1 MPALLRQAIDEVID
15 SRRTNRYT
23 LNQLEKT
30 EKTYLGTKIEILLRN
45 ALQFE
50 HGKVLDLSIDG
61 IEVDVKNTVGT
72 QWTIPLEAVEHP
84 CILIRADEANALCW
98 FGLLVIREE
107 HLNPGKNRD
116 QKRSISAAAR
126 KRIHWLLEKTKYP
139 ENFWASLGTAA
150 AEITGLSGGT
160 ERIAALF
167 RYVQGRRISR
177 NAVEALAR
185 QKDYMKRIRRN
196 GGARDLLS
204 PEGIAI
210 LWGKKDQALIEAL
223 GLPQCTRDEFISFK
237 PVTEADLTLLRA
249 AGHID

>member
-1 MPALLRQAIDEVID
+1 M
-15 SRRTNRYT
+15 
-23 LNQLEKT
+23 
-30 EKTYLGTKIEILLRN
+30 
-45 ALQFE
+45 
-50 HGKVLDLSIDG
+50 
-61 IEVDVKNTVGT
+61 
-72 QWTIPLEAVEHP
+72 
-84 CILIRADEANALCW
+84 
-98 FGLLVIREE
+98 IREE

-126 KRIHWLLEKTKYP
+126 KNVYWLLESARYP
-139 ENFWASLGTAA
+139 ENFWASLGPAA
-150 AEITGLSGGT
+150 SEITGISGGT

-167 RYVQGRRISR
+167 RHVQGRKISR

-223 GLPQCTRDEFISFK
+223 GLPQCTQDEFISFK
-237 PVTEADLTLLRA
+237 PVTESDTALLRA

>member
-1 MPALLRQAIDEVID
+1 MEGA
-15 SRRTNRYT
+15 
-23 LNQLEKT
+23 
-30 EKTYLGTKIEILLRN
+30 
-45 ALQFE
+45 
-50 HGKVLDLSIDG
+50 
-61 IEVDVKNTVGT
+61 
-72 QWTIPLEAVEHP
+72 
-84 CILIRADEANALCW
+84 
-98 FGLLVIREE
+98 
-107 HLNPGKNRD
+107 
-116 QKRSISAAAR
+116 
-126 KRIHWLLEKTKYP
+126 KYP

-150 AEITGLSGGT
+150 SEITDLSGGT

-196 GGARDLLS
+196 GGARDFLS

-223 GLPQCTRDEFISFK
+223 GLPQCTPDEFISFK
-237 PVTEADLTLLRA
+237 PVTESNIALLRT